1 MSVEAITQAVVRAL
15 PAPLYTL
22 LFRVLRRILE
32 QDELPALL
40 EAIDHHAEKSE

>member
-1 MSVEAITQAVVRAL
+1 MSVESIAQAVVRAL
-15 PAPLYTL
+15 PPALYTL

-40 EAIDHHAEKSE
+40 EAIDHHAPKSE

>member
-22 LFRVLRRILE
+22 LFRILRRMLE
-32 QDELPALL
+32 KDELPALL
-40 EAIDHHAEKSE
+40 EVIDHYAEKPE